1 MHRMTKAI
9 RSRRDLAAMLVPL
22 GRALMAAERPVLDAH
37 GLTMWG
43 YVVLDGLYELH
54 GPDQQ
59 PTRSQAALAEAIGGD
74 KTRLIPV
81 LDKLQQRG
89 LISRERDP
97 ADRRVHLLSLTD
109 AGRALHDEVQQQ
121 IQRNEAQLLDRLPVR
136 EQQRFLNAVRVLA
149 DHPER
154 DLGPATN

>member
-1 MHRMTKAI
+1 
-9 RSRRDLAAMLVPL
+9 
-22 GRALMAAERPVLDAH
+22 MAAERPVLDAH

-43 YVVLDGLYELH
+43 YAVLDGLYELH

-59 PTRSQAALAEAIGGD
+59 PARSQATLADAIGGD

-81 LDKLQQRG
+81 LDDLQQRG

-97 ADRRVHLLSLTD
+97 ADRRVHLLSLTI
-109 AGRALHDEVQQQ
+109 AGRTLHDAVQQQ
-121 IQRNEAQLLDRLPVR
+121 SQRNEVQLLGRFPVR
-136 EQQRFLNAVRVLA
+136 EQQRFLDAVRVLA

-154 DLGPATN
+154 DLGPSTS